1 MFDPTKERKN
11 EIDLNIMIAIAGF
24 FIIIFLLT
32 MIIFIFNAVKNEKKN
47 EIEISYND
55 LNNIINTSQEEDKK
69 TNITDEAQNISNSNM
84 EVSINNDNDNVNM
97 NAYKTEETNPY
108 NVDGAKIINGDLK
121 KGLTIQ
127 DKNGNQ
133 WVWIEVPFSVTKN
146 ANSYDE
152 IEKVL
157 ENYIKHD
164 YEGNNLIISRNGG
177 TDTNYE
183 GTGLTDEQYKNKKN
197 KMLDRVKKNG
207 GFYIGKYETGYEPVS
222 EEKIRQGSNNNDEHQ
237 TNEKPVIKPNVL
249 PYNWVNCNK
258 AEELSEFLSVGDLN
272 SSILF
277 GIQWDLV
284 LKYLN
289 TKGLKTNFL
298 IEDSSRLGNY
308 KNNGDKT
315 LLKTGN
321 TRYNALL
328 EINDLAG
335 NVWEW
340 TLENSGNVQAPST
353 ARGGG
358 FNIDGLS
365 GTLLYRAKAKINTFS
380 NNIGF
385 RCTLY

>member
-69 TNITDEAQNISNSNM
+69 TNITDEVQNISKSNM
-84 EVSINNDNDNVNM
+84 EVIINNDNDNVNM

-127 DKNGNQ
+127 DRNGNQ

-152 IEKVL
+152 IEKAL

-258 AEELSEFLSVGDLN
+258 AEELSESLSVGDLN

-308 KNNGDKT
+308 KNNGDKI